1 MLNFAPTEEQE
12 EIRTLAHTLAVEQL
26 RPEARSA
33 EKRGGITLEL
43 MHTLMQ
49 TGITTPYPESLGGS
63 GAIEAVTYALI
74 AEELGFGDGGLA
86 MNIIGSLMGPVAVLL
101 AGDENQQGHY
111 ITPFSDEQEGYMRY
125 GSFAFAEHTGGYS
138 LEEISATARKEG
150 EHYIVNG
157 TKRDVIHGGHAH
169 RRVVLLRL
177 EGTTGTA
184 GLVLLSIPG
193 QPQGMHIVTDMQ
205 KLGLVAAPSV
215 SFRFEHVAVPAT
227 DMLGQSGQSGVIR
240 AATLYQILR
249 AGVACGMA
257 RASLEY
263 AMHYAKERIAFG
275 RPIVSYQGIAFLVA
289 EMAMKLDAAR
299 LLLWRA
305 AASWDRGA
313 EIDTLVREAATAQH
327 QAIEIAK
334 SATIDAVQILGGA
347 GFMQDHPVEMWMRN
361 AAAME

>member
-12 EIRTLAHTLAVEQL
+12 EIRNLAHTLAVEQL

-177 EGTTGTA
+177 EGTTGTG
-184 GLVLLSIPG
+184 GLLLLAIPG
-193 QPQGMHIVTDMQ
+193 QPQGMHIVTDME

-215 SFRFEHVAVPAT
+215 SFRFEHVTVPAT
-227 DMLGQSGQSGVIR
+227 DLLGQPGQSSVIR

-249 AGVACGMA
+249 AGATCGMA

-263 AMHYAKERIAFG
+263 AMHYAKERVAFG

>member
-12 EIRTLAHTLAVEQL
+12 EIRNLAHSIAIEQL
-26 RPEARSA
+26 RPQGRSA
-33 EKRGGITLEL
+33 EKRGDISLEL
-43 MHTLMQ
+43 LHTLVQ
-49 TGITTPYPESLGGS
+49 TGLTTPFPESLGGS
-63 GAIEAVTYALI
+63 GTIEALTYTLI

-86 MNIIGSLMGPVAVLL
+86 MNIIGSLMGPIAVLL

-111 ITPFSDEQEGYMRY
+111 IMPFSDEQEGYMRY

-157 TKRDVIHGGHAH
+157 TKRDVIHGGHAR
-169 RRVVLLRL
+169 RRVVLLSL
-177 EGTTGTA
+177 EGTTGTG

-193 QPQGMHIVTDMQ
+193 QPQGMHSVTDME
-205 KLGLVAAPSV
+205 KLGLVAAPSA

-227 DMLGQSGQSGVIR
+227 DMLGQPGQSGVIR

-263 AMHYAKERIAFG
+263 ALHYAKERVAFG
-275 RPIVSYQGIAFLVA
+275 RPIVSFHGIALLVA
-289 EMAMKLDAAR
+289 E
-299 LLLWRA
+299 
-305 AASWDRGA
+305 
-313 EIDTLVREAATAQH
+313 
-327 QAIEIAK
+327 
-334 SATIDAVQILGGA
+334 
-347 GFMQDHPVEMWMRN
+347 
-361 AAAME
+361 

>member
-12 EIRTLAHTLAVEQL
+12 EIRNLAHTLAVEQL

-101 AGDENQQGHY
+101 AGNENQQGHY
-111 ITPFSDEQEGYMRY
+111 ITPFCDEQEGYMRY

-157 TKRDVIHGGHAH
+157 TKRDVIHGGYGH
-169 RRVVLLRL
+169 RHDGVLLL
-177 EGTTGTA
+177 EGRNPNGW
-184 GLVLLSIPG
+184 LVLLARTG
-193 QPQGMHIVTDMQ
+193 KTQGMAIHNDYD
-205 KLGLVAAPSV
+205 K
-215 SFRFEHVAVPAT
+215 
-227 DMLGQSGQSGVIR
+227 
-240 AATLYQILR
+240 
-249 AGVACGMA
+249 CGS
-257 RASLEY
+257 R
-263 AMHYAKERIAFG
+263 
-275 RPIVSYQGIAFLVA
+275 
-289 EMAMKLDAAR
+289 
-299 LLLWRA
+299 
-305 AASWDRGA
+305 
-313 EIDTLVREAATAQH
+313 
-327 QAIEIAK
+327 
-334 SATIDAVQILGGA
+334 
-347 GFMQDHPVEMWMRN
+347 
-361 AAAME
+361 